1 MESSSLPLK
10 ILSSQSTASRI
21 VEAGKGHWL
30 TARKDLVNARG
41 KGLVQTY
48 WVDATRSQTNGS
60 VVSSIEDL

>member
-10 ILSSQSTASRI
+10 ILVLQSIASRI

-48 WVDATRSQTNGS
+48 WLDATRSQTNGS

>member
-10 ILSSQSTASRI
+10 ILISQGTASLI

-30 TARKDLVNARG
+30 TARKELVNARG

-48 WVDATRSQTNGS
+48 WLDATRSQTNGS
-60 VVSSIEDL
+60 VVSSVEDL